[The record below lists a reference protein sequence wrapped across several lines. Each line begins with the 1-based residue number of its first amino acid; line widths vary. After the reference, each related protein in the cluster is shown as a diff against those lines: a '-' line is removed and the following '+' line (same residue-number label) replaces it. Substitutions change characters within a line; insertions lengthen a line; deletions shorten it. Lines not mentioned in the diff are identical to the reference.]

1 MIRGSNGV
9 YTPWGQRP
17 RRILWKTIRSC
28 ELCDRFYK
36 KGASGAK
43 HQIRTAAPH
52 FEMGLGHEWAN
63 FNTQSVQTLKFSRFV
78 ASRGSANHDGWHG
91 FSKFYETPSDSVIY
105 LIYFTKKV
113 LPEQNIRSAQ
123 QRLILK
129 WVWGLGGP
137 NSTHNLCKHWV
148 VHVLWPREAVQ
159 ITMTGMDLASFM
171 KNHQIS

>member
-1 MIRGSNGV
+1 MGSTRLEARGLG
-9 YTPWGQRP
+9 G
-17 RRILWKTIRSC
+17 
-28 ELCDRFYK
+28 FYEKPSDPVNCVIVFTK

-105 LIYFTKKV
+105 LIYFTKK
-113 LPEQNIRSAQ
+113 R
-123 QRLILK
+123 
-129 WVWGLGGP
+129 
-137 NSTHNLCKHWV
+137 
-148 VHVLWPREAVQ
+148 
-159 ITMTGMDLASFM
+159 ASGT
-171 KNHQIS
+171 KHQIRTAAPHLEIGFEH

>member
-1 MIRGSNGV
+1 VHTLSFSRFVAS
-9 YTPWGQRP
+9 
-17 RRILWKTIRSC
+17 RSSGNHDSWHGFS
-28 ELCDRFYK
+28 EFYEKPSDPVNCVIAFTK

-63 FNTQSVQTLKFSRFV
+63 FNTQSVQTLSFSRFV

-129 WVWGLGGP
+129 WVWGMGGP
-137 NSTHNLCKHWV
+137 NSTHNLCTH
-148 VHVLWPREAVQ
+148 
-159 ITMTGMDLASFM
+159 
-171 KNHQIS
+171 